1 MLARDGRAVDFV
13 IALDVPENELVERIL
28 RRAKLEGRAD
38 DTPEAIAERMHEY
51 HTLTAAVLDHYRKQG
66 VRVAEIDGRRS
77 PDEVFERVRRAIGI
91 SSAEGE

>member
-1 MLARDGRAVDFV
+1 
-13 IALDVPENELVERIL
+13 
-28 RRAKLEGRAD
+28 
-38 DTPEAIAERMHEY
+38 MHEY

-91 SSAEGE
+91 SSAELGE